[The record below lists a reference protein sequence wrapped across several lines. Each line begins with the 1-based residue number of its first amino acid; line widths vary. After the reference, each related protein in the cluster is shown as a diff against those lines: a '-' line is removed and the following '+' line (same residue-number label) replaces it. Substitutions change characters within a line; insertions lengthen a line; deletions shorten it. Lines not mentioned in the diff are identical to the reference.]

1 MADWSKPDHPQL
13 DIDNNLRTDYL
24 TREQI
29 SDLAQV
35 AFESYN
41 IYGTWEKAIL
51 ATHKYLLKKAVWLN
65 DPQEK
70 YMDYF
75 EILGSNSAIQTAFHI
90 ASNWHQ
96 EQDSIISGQTSFRI
110 Y

>member
-1 MADWSKPDHPQL
+1 MTDWSKPDHPQL

-29 SDLAQV
+29 SDLAEV
-35 AFESYN
+35 AIDSYS

-51 ATHKYLLKKAVWLN
+51 ATHNYLLKNAVWL
-65 DPQEK
+65 DEPQE
-70 YMDYF
+70 DYADYL

-90 ASNWHQ
+90 ASNYHQ
-96 EQDSIISGQTSFRI
+96 KLDSIISGQTK
-110 Y
+110 